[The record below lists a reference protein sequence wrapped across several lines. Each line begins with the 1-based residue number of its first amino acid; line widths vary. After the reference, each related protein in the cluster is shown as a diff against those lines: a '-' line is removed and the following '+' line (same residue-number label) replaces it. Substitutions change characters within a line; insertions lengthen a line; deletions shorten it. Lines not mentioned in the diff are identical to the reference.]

1 MNLKKLALLA
11 LIGLLAGLYIHFD
24 LGQYLSLQSLK
35 NQQAAIE
42 AFRASN
48 PLLSVAGYFV
58 VYVIVTALSFPG
70 AALLTLAGGA
80 IFGLL
85 WGTVMPPKMSGL
97 PVTRAWVSQPSPMRN
112 AGSAGPVGWVIV
124 SSAVVRPAQNLRGR

>member
-70 AALLTLAGGA
+70 AALGHRDCFLCLNDRRHPRLPDVAFSPTRLGEQAFRA
-80 IFGLL
+80 A
-85 WGTVMPPKMSGL
+85 SG
-97 PVTRAWVSQPSPMRN
+97 SH
-112 AGSAGPVGWVIV
+112 
-124 SSAVVRPAQNLRGR
+124 

>member
-70 AALLTLAGGA
+70 AALLTLAGVDEWRGDKGE
-80 IFGLL
+80 IGL
-85 WGTVMPPKMSGL
+85 V
-97 PVTRAWVSQPSPMRN
+97 Q
-112 AGSAGPVGWVIV
+112 
-124 SSAVVRPAQNLRGR
+124 